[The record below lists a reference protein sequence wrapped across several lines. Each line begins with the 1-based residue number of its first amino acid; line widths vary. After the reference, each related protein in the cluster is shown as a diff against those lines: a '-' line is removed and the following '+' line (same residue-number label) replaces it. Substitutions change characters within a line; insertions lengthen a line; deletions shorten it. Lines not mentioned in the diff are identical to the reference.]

1 MIEKLFILGLPGSG
15 KSALARFVLKYAS
28 LQQVDKQKDQI
39 SFATRFNDYEVL
51 LEMFHQ
57 DLEGRRF
64 KLAHPSGFD
73 VLDLKVFDEA
83 LQTLEREVNAYIDSP
98 ISEGEKLVLIEFSR
112 NDYYH
117 AFRQFNES
125 FLKGAYFLYLDT
137 ELEKCKQRIYN
148 RSFNPI
154 NPKDDYPVSEYI
166 FEKYYHADDWT
177 SIIGILAKDFG
188 VDIKRVWT
196 FCNNNSFEMACM
208 EISLPARGDRGRD
221 LAQQR
226 VLRHPRHRT
235 DPAQPPRRRGAQR
248 GVGHGERG
256 QQHAY
261 AQMGHERPGPGG
273 LVRDQP
279 DAQQGRPSRQHGSD
293 PRAQQEGRQERADRQ
308 PRDHDGAPARAV
320 LDHRDD
326 RDRQGEQHREQP
338 PGHDAG
344 RLGRSRHVQPDA
356 AARALVYAPPP
367 GLSRPVHVVA
377 PYLPC
382 VGSSA
387 LPRTDT
393 QSCRS
398 RRESC

>member
-208 EISLPARGDRGRD
+208 EIEPFIEHILNTASLGDADDLKHTQEVSVPKKAVDGPKTTPDESGSVKQAGSESQRD
-221 LAQQR
+221 SSEKHL
-226 VLRHPRHRT
+226 V
-235 DPAQPPRRRGAQR
+235 
-248 GVGHGERG
+248 GV
-256 QQHAY
+256 
-261 AQMGHERPGPGG
+261 
-273 LVRDQP
+273 V
-279 DAQQGRPSRQHGSD
+279 S
-293 PRAQQEGRQERADRQ
+293 
-308 PRDHDGAPARAV
+308 
-320 LDHRDD
+320 
-326 RDRQGEQHREQP
+326 
-338 PGHDAG
+338 
-344 RLGRSRHVQPDA
+344 
-356 AARALVYAPPP
+356 
-367 GLSRPVHVVA
+367 
-377 PYLPC
+377 
-382 VGSSA
+382 
-387 LPRTDT
+387 
-393 QSCRS
+393 
-398 RRESC
+398 